1 MNRDPVRNTPA
12 AEGLAAQVS
21 GPVLRPGD
29 DGYDAERDGFQT
41 ARRHRPD
48 LIVGATGPDD
58 VRAAVAFAADRGLPV
73 AVQATGHGLSIPADG
88 GVLISTRRMTGVRI
102 DAAARTAWIE
112 AGVRWNQVVEAAA
125 PYGLA
130 PLNGSAPHTG
140 AVSYTLGGGLGL
152 LARRHGYAVDQ
163 VRRLDVVTAD
173 ARLRH
178 VTPDG
183 DPDLFWAL
191 RGGRDNFG
199 VVTGM
204 RIGLVPVTR
213 LYGGGL
219 FFSADVAA
227 DVLNTFREW
236 TRALPDAMTASVGMI
251 PYPDVPAIP
260 EPMRGRHIVHV
271 RIAHLGPADDG
282 ERLVAPLRSA
292 APLLLDTLADLPYA
306 ESGSIYN
313 DPATPHAYSGSNIL
327 LSGLDATAVRT
338 VVDLAGPDAPVPC
351 VVDLRHLG
359 GALARTP
366 AVTSAV
372 GHRDAA
378 YLLRVLSPVDGA
390 DPATVRAAHLRVFEA
405 MRPWSTGGRSLNFVY
420 GDHATADQVR
430 DAYEPGDHRRLTELK
445 AVHDP
450 ANMFR
455 LNHNIP
461 PASRPSAARTSC
473 RAGFS
478 GGSGGTSQ

>member
-1 MNRDPVRNTPA
+1 MTQELR
-12 AEGLAAQVS
+12 

-29 DGYDAERDGFQT
+29 DGYDEERSGFQT
-41 ARRHRPD
+41 ARRHRPAV
-48 LIVGATGPDD
+48 IVGATGADD
-58 VRAAVAFAADRGLPV
+58 VRAAVALAAAHGLPV
-73 AVQATGHGLSIPADG
+73 AVQATGHGLAVPADG
-88 GVLISTRRMTGVRI
+88 GVLISTRRMTGVRV

-112 AGVRWNQVVEAAA
+112 PGVRWDQVVREVT

-140 AVSYTLGGGLGL
+140 AVGYTLGGGLGL
-152 LARRHGYAVDQ
+152 LARRHGYAVDH
-163 VRRLDVVTAD
+163 VREIDVVTAD

-178 VTPDG
+178 ITADT

-219 FFSADVAA
+219 FFPADLAA
-227 DVLNTFREW
+227 DVLRAFAEW
-236 TRALPDAMTASVGMI
+236 TRALPDEMTASVGMI
-251 PYPDVPAIP
+251 PFPDLPVIP
-260 EPMRGRHIVHV
+260 EPLRGRHVTHV
-271 RIAHLGPADDG
+271 RVAHLGDAASG
-282 ERLVAPLRSA
+282 ERLVTPLRA
-292 APLLLDTLADLPYA
+292 VGPRLLDTLAEMPYA

-313 DPATPHAYSGSNIL
+313 DPTQPHAYSGSNL
-327 LSGLDATAVRT
+327 MLSGLDNEAVRT
-338 VVDLAGPDAPVPC
+338 VFDLAGPAAPVPC

-366 AVTSAV
+366 EIPSAV

-378 YLLRVLSPVDGA
+378 YLLRVLSPVT
-390 DPATVRAAHLRVFEA
+390 DPQAVRAAHERVFAA
-405 MRPWSTGGRSLNFVY
+405 MKPWATGGRSLSFIYEN
-420 GDHATADQVR
+420 DPAQVR
-430 DAYEPGDHRRLTELK
+430 EAYEPDDHRRLTELK

-450 ANMFR
+450 ANLFR

-461 PASRPSAARTSC
+461 PAQPVSGARNAAGASC
-473 RAGFS
+473 EA
-478 GGSGGTSQ
+478 

>member
-1 MNRDPVRNTPA
+1 VSRDREPTP
-12 AEGLAAQVS
+12 EGLADQVN
-21 GPVLRPGD
+21 GLVLRPGD

-48 LIVGATGPDD
+48 LIVGATTADD
-58 VRAAVAFAADRGLPV
+58 VRAAVAFAAACGLPV
-73 AVQATGHGLSIPADG
+73 AVQATGHGLSVPAAG
-88 GVLISTRRMTGVRI
+88 GVLISTRRMTGVHV
-102 DAAARTAWIE
+102 DPARSTAWIE
-112 AGVRWNQVVEAAA
+112 AGVRWSQVIAAAA

-152 LARRHGYAVDQ
+152 LARRHGYAVDR
-163 VRRLDVVTAD
+163 VHRIDVVTAD
-173 ARLRH
+173 ARIRY

-213 LYGGGL
+213 IYGGGL
-219 FFSADVAA
+219 FFSADAAA
-227 DVLNTFREW
+227 DVLNAFREW
-236 TRALPDAMTASVGMI
+236 TRALPDDMTASVGMI
-251 PYPDVPAIP
+251 PYPDVPEIP

-271 RIAHLGPADDG
+271 RIAHLGTASDG

-292 APLLLDTLADLPYA
+292 APLLRDTLADLPYA

-313 DPATPHAYSGSNIL
+313 DPVTPHAYSGSNIL
-327 LSGLDATAVRT
+327 LRGLDGAAVRT

-366 AVTSAV
+366 AVPSAV

-378 YLLRVLSPVDGA
+378 YLLRVLSPITGA

-430 DAYEPGDHRRLTELK
+430 DAYEPGDHRRLAELK
-445 AVHDP
+445 AGYDP

-461 PASRPSAARTSC
+461 PARPV
-473 RAGFS
+473 
-478 GGSGGTSQ
+478 